1 MTVELLLF
9 AEGRTAAGRASVR
22 LELPTGASIDD
33 LWGVVER
40 ACPALL
46 RFRAASRIAVNREFA
61 DAATRIREG
70 DEVALI
76 PPVSGG

>member
-1 MTVELLLF
+1 MRIDLLLF
-9 AEGRTAAGRASVR
+9 AVGRETAGRASVD
-22 LELPTGASIDD
+22 LDLPADATVDD
-33 LWGVVER
+33 LWGAVKV

-46 RFRAASRIAVNREFA
+46 GLRASSRISVNREFA
-61 DAATRIREG
+61 AAATRIREG